1 MKQLTGLEGFKNAF
15 RTLSK
20 RDRKI
25 YNDLINEL
33 DRSVKKV
40 HKSFKIKTG
49 TKSDDDFKSESNR
62 IIRFKNALK
71 NLLQFEINNFTP
83 EHREKFKKEN
93 WNLNLWCAFVDYPF
107 KNYQLFFCCEL
118 FWIWEDYS
126 HEFEYISAM
135 IAKGY
140 LKLNEN
146 N

>member
-1 MKQLTGLEGFKNAF
+1 MKQLTGLKNFENAF
-15 RTLSK
+15 RSISK
-20 RDRKI
+20 HEQKI
-25 YNDLINEL
+25 YNDLINEVS
-33 DRSVKKV
+33 RSVKNV
-40 HKSFKIKTG
+40 HKSWKIKTG
-49 TKSDDDFKSESNR
+49 IKTDKDFETESNR

-93 WNLNLWCAFVDYPF
+93 WDFNLWCAIVDYPF
-107 KNYQLFFCCEL
+107 QNYQLFFCSEL

-140 LKLNEN
+140 LDIDE
-146 N
+146 